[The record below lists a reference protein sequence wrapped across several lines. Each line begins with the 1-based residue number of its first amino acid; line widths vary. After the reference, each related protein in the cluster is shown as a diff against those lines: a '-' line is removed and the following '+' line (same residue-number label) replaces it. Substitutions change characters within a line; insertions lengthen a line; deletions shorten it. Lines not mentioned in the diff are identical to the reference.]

1 MTASVV
7 WGGEAVLV
15 LELLWNLWVKE
26 VEWIG
31 AFTHCP
37 HITIEWLVLPWQ
49 INLLQEGGV

>member
-15 LELLWNLWVKE
+15 LELLRNLWVKE

-31 AFTHCP
+31 ALAHCP